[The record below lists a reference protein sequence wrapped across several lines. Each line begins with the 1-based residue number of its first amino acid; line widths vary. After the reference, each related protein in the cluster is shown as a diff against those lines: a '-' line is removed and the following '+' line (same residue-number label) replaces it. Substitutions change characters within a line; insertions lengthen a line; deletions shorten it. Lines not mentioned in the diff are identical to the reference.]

1 MNVKILNE
9 CGYNEA
15 LTGLSLSYNVEDT
28 SALAQIAN
36 KLAGKDGGHNKFLE
50 SMVVWIDIDAPRYWW
65 SQFDTYRTGTSKQSE
80 STMHTIL
87 KRQLV
92 QEDFESPI
100 LRSTLEDLNFT
111 IKLKNLDDIKNL
123 LPEGFLQRRIV
134 CTNYKVLRSIYKQ
147 RFTHKLPQWQTFC
160 NTVLENVE
168 FPEFIV
174 KD

>member
-87 KRQLV
+87 KRNLTQD
-92 QEDFESPI
+92 DFESSI
-100 LRSTLEDLNFT
+100 DGAYLDMLNQLIIEKQF
-111 IKLKNLDDIKNL
+111 DDIKNL

-134 CTNYKVLRSIYKQ
+134 CTNYKVLRSIHKQ
-147 RFTHKLPQWQTFC
+147 RFTHKLPQWQKFC

-168 FPEFIV
+168 FPEFIT
-174 KD
+174 K